1 MVVREPYSRIVSEFH
16 CTYGGVGAKASQYNV
31 STFNNYI
38 MKEIQHF
45 HEKGWKMP
53 GKPGHWGKLH
63 ESLMPDYT
71 RCVILRYAI
80 VARETVEK
88 CLSMYVCVYVCVCVY
103 V

>member
-16 CTYGGVGAKASQYNV
+16 CAYGGVGAKASQYNV

-45 HEKGWKMP
+45 HERGWDIP
-53 GKPGHWGKLH
+53 GKPGHWGKPHDTGL
-63 ESLMPDYT
+63 YT
-71 RCVILRYAI
+71 LSYSTIHKLSI

-88 CLSMYVCVYVCVCVY
+88 CSSMYVCYV
-103 V
+103 